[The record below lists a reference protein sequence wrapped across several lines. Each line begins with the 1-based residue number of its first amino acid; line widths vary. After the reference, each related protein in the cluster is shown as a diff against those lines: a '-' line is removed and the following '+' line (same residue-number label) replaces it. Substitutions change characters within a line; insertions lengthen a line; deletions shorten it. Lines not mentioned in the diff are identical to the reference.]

1 MVDDVRL
8 SDERLIKAE
17 LRLDYLQDDFKKVL
31 EELKIL
37 NANMSELIA
46 IKKDVD
52 SIAEKQRN
60 FEEEF
65 ILHIKEE
72 FKPLSKAVSR
82 NTYVV
87 VIVSTLAGIAASQF
101 INTSINMLITSGGN

>member
-8 SDERLIKAE
+8 SDERLMKAE
-17 LRLDYLQDDFKKVL
+17 LRLDYLHDDFKKVL

-52 SIAEKQRN
+52 SIAEKQRAI
-60 FEEEF
+60 ESRLE
-65 ILHIKEE
+65 LHLKEE
-72 FKPLSKAVSR
+72 FKPLSSAVSR
-82 NTYVV
+82 NTFVV
-87 VIVSTLAGIAASQF
+87 VIVTTLAGFAASQF
-101 INTSINMLITSGGN
+101 VNTSISMLTKHGGG